1 MKLKIRYRKNAH
13 QAEFDADVTT
23 KLLALIGGYGS
34 GKTFGLVHKVIR
46 LSWLNRP
53 YRGGI
58 VAPSIPEYKKD
69 VLPVFDQIIE
79 ENNLT
84 ELVHYHKTDKVWTM
98 PWGAKIEVATA
109 EKRIR
114 GPNWAF
120 AGINEAT
127 LITRERFMEVLG
139 RVRVKGARFPQIA
152 LSGTPEGLAHYVYED
167 FVDKPI
173 PNSRVIYGDTRA
185 NAANLDP
192 TYIPTMEA
200 AYDPVILQAYMR
212 GMFVNLTGNLFY
224 YSYDPVRN
232 HDRTLEP
239 DHDKDFLVSL
249 DFNVDPMCAT
259 VWQHTGKRID
269 GMMQIAAVD
278 QVELRPQD
286 AVGHAS
292 LTDAMCAA
300 LKARGY
306 TPDITTIYPDPAG
319 KARSTSGNPDIVI
332 LRRAGYDKIK
342 YRNAAPQFRKR
353 QLCVNNLLAKGLVL
367 INPDKCPGI
376 KRDFEAVEQDPTDFS
391 KIKDNPKLTHHS
403 DGFDYLADIEYPLSG
418 AKPDS
423 TPMRIR

>member
-1 MKLKIRYRKNAH
+1 LHVLWTNNY
-13 QAEFDADVTT
+13 FS
-23 KLLALIGGYGS
+23 GGAVHHNS
-34 GKTFGLVHKVIR
+34 GKTFGLVHKSLK

-53 YRGGI
+53 LRGGI

-69 VLPVFDQIIE
+69 VLPVFEAILE
-79 ENNLT
+79 ENRLT
-84 ELVHYHKTDKVWTM
+84 RLFHYHKTDKVWTT
-98 PWGAKIEVATA
+98 PWKSKIEVATA

-114 GPNWAF
+114 GPNWAW
-120 AGINEAT
+120 ACINEGT
-127 LITRERFMEVLG
+127 LISEDRWKEVVG
-139 RVRVKGARFPQIA
+139 RVRVKGARHPQIA
-152 LSGTPEGLAHYVYED
+152 SSGTPEGKAHYVYEK
-167 FVDKPI
+167 FVDQPLK
-173 PNSRVIYGDTRA
+173 NSRIIFGDTRA
-185 NAANLDP
+185 NARNLDP
-192 TYIPTMEA
+192 SYIPTMES
-200 AYDPVILQAYMR
+200 AYDPTMLQAYMM
-212 GMFVNLTGNLFY
+212 GLFVNLKGNLFY
-224 YSYDPVRN
+224 YSYDTVRN
-232 HDRTLEP
+232 HDKAYRP
-239 DHDKDFLVSL
+239 DPDGDFLVSL

-259 VWQHTGKRID
+259 IWQYTGKVIHAD
-269 GMMQIAAVD
+269 GGNGILVPFKQLAGVD
-278 QVELRPQD
+278 QIELGPQA

-332 LRRAGYDKIK
+332 LKRSGYDKIK

-353 QLCVNNLLAKGLVL
+353 QLCVNNLLAKGIVV
-367 INPDKCPGI
+367 INPDKCPGMR
-376 KRDFEAVEQDPTDFS
+376 RDWEAVEQDPTDFS